1 MRRSMWTVA
10 AWMAVAPVAGCGG
23 SDRPAETGGSTT
35 PAPVTA
41 TPDTGSLPSGPEPAP
56 SADLMAGVK
65 AFDGGDYADA
75 RKSFETASKKD
86 PANYEALFDLGQACE
101 KLGDKV
107 AAEVAYKAA
116 LAAKPDLDAAA
127 EALSTLYIDA
137 GRIDDALAVAKAGLA
152 RHPGSAGLH
161 ENLGI
166 ALATRADQDAATLE
180 LEAAVKAQPG
190 EPMYQLTLAHWLNV
204 WHVKGAAPHLDAAR
218 DLAKD
223 DYAMLLSIGFE
234 YRMAGQFDACI
245 ALFDRV
251 IALKDAG
258 EARTDR
264 ALCKL
269 GAKDE
274 KGTVDDLRA
283 AVAKEPGYAQAHYYL
298 AGRLASAKHYREAA
312 AEYARYLELAP
323 EGSLARAATERQKL
337 ALEAAAGKPKKK

>member
-1 MRRSMWTVA
+1 MRRSTWTVV

-23 SDRPAETGGSTT
+23 SDRPAETGGSTPLP
-35 PAPVTA
+35 PATSTA
-41 TPDTGSLPSGPEPAP
+41 DTSSLPSSPEPAP
-56 SADLMAGVK
+56 SADLLVGLK
-65 AFDGGDYADA
+65 AFDGGNYADA
-75 RKSFETASKKD
+75 RKSFEAASKRD

-101 KLGDKV
+101 KLGDK
-107 AAEVAYKAA
+107 AGAEAAYKAA
-116 LAAKPDLDAAA
+116 LAVKADLDAAA
-127 EALSTLYIDA
+127 EALSSLYVDA
-137 GRIDDALAVAKAGLA
+137 GRIDEALAVAKAGLA
-152 RHPGSAGLH
+152 RHPGSAALH
-161 ENLGI
+161 ENLGV
-166 ALATRADQDAATLE
+166 ALATRGDQDTATRE

-234 YRMAGQFDACI
+234 YRMAGEFDSCI
-245 ALFDRV
+245 TLFDRV

-269 GAKDE
+269 GAKDD

-298 AGRLASAKHYREAA
+298 AGRLASAKHYKEAA
-312 AEYARYLELAP
+312 GEYARYLELAP